1 MNFVLDAEKMAA
13 KMAAVGQKIKFLAV
27 AMATA
32 GPIWL
37 KLKRALF
44 QPGPS
49 LHAKFQPDRPSGL
62 GWRAVRNTHTD
73 KQASWLTGVTG

>member
-1 MNFVLDAEKMAA
+1 
-13 KMAAVGQKIKFLAV
+13 MAAVGQKIKFLAV

-73 KQASWLTGVTG
+73 KQTDKPGGAEELRFVNA